1 MLDYT
6 ESTIGFIATITE
18 NPEYINIHQSLRKGA
33 KFQRKNQSLKLTKLS
48 ACLQNAIASKQEFI
62 YDAQIITAKHI
73 KLPLSS
79 RKISSLLITTI
90 TGAKNIQAIIG
101 IANSKNAFTPK
112 DLVNIKPICGTI
124 ASIIEADK
132 YHALTDKLAITD
144 SLTKL
149 YNRNY
154 FDLYFS
160 DLIENSA
167 RKQIKFSLLMLDLNN
182 FKMIN
187 DTHGHL
193 KGDQFL
199 KDFASILLACTPNDG
214 IVARVGGDEFFILL
228 PNIDSYQMP
237 IKIAEK
243 ILTKTNLHNR
253 NINKI
258 MVGCIPNIG
267 IIGYPLS
274 GKDKEQLLRRV
285 DFALYH
291 SKESPS
297 RPIVFFNKELE
308 KRYSKNNSLE
318 NAIPEGF
325 NNQQLYCVFQPQINI
340 ENEEIY
346 GVETLIRWSHPT
358 LGEILPY
365 EFIHIIEKTG
375 KAELLN
381 KYVVNEA
388 INNFSA
394 IKINKPLK
402 ISVNISPKVQN
413 FSLHIK
419 EISNI
424 IKKRVKNK
432 NITFCLEMTET
443 NFINDNS
450 QYMTHINESLN
461 FLKKHNIDF
470 AIDDFGVEH
479 SSIQRL
485 ITYNFSTIKIDQV
498 FTQKLD
504 IKDNKSAV
512 AVIKAIMGLSK
523 DLGFKVIAEGAESA
537 QQVRILKQLGC
548 NIVQGY
554 YYYRP
559 LQFNSFAA
567 ILQKNNL

>member
-1 MLDYT
+1 M
-6 ESTIGFIATITE
+6 
-18 NPEYINIHQSLRKGA
+18 
-33 KFQRKNQSLKLTKLS
+33 
-48 ACLQNAIASKQEFI
+48 
-62 YDAQIITAKHI
+62 
-73 KLPLSS
+73 PLSS
-79 RKISSLLITTI
+79 RKLSSLLLTTI
-90 TGAKNIQAIIG
+90 SGAKDILAVIG
-101 IANSKNAFTPK
+101 VANNHDEYTAT
-112 DLVNIKPICGTI
+112 DLENIKPICGTL
-124 ASIIEADK
+124 ASIIESNK

-144 SLTKL
+144 SLTGL

-160 DLIENSA
+160 NLLEISA
-167 RKQIKFSLLMLDLNN
+167 REQRKFGLLMLDLNN

-199 KDFASILLACTPNDG
+199 RDFAYILHGCTPKDG
-214 IVARVGGDEFFILL
+214 MIARVGGDEFFILL
-228 PNIDSYQMP
+228 PNLESYQKA
-237 IKIAEK
+237 IKVAEK
-243 ILTKTNLHNR
+243 ILAKTNLHNQQ
-253 NINKI
+253 INKN
-258 MVGCIPNIG
+258 MVGCLPNIG

-274 GKDKEQLLRRV
+274 GKNKEQLLRRV

-297 RPIVFFNKELE
+297 KEVVFFNKELD
-308 KRYSKNNSLE
+308 KKYSKTNSLE

-325 NNQQLYCVFQPQINI
+325 NKQQLYCVFQPQINL

-346 GVETLIRWSHPT
+346 GVEVLIRWHHPT

-375 KAELLN
+375 KAEQLN

-388 INNFSA
+388 INKISA

-402 ISVNISPKVQN
+402 ISINISPKVQN

-419 EISNI
+419 DIFNI
-424 IKKRVKNK
+424 IKSRVKNK

-443 NFINDNS
+443 DFINDNS
-450 QYMTHINESLN
+450 QYMNHINDSLQ
-461 FLKKHNIDF
+461 FLKVHNIDF

-485 ITYNFSTIKIDQV
+485 ISYNFSTIKIDQV

-504 IKDNKSAV
+504 AKDNKSAI
-512 AVIKAIMGLSK
+512 AVIKAIMGLSQ

-537 QQVRILKQLGC
+537 QQIQMLKQLGC
-548 NIVQGY
+548 LIVQGY

-559 LQFNSFAA
+559 LQFNNFAT
-567 ILQKNNL
+567 IMQR